1 MQEDFLHHVWLHKK
15 FALESLQTT
24 ENQPI
29 IIKSVGLP
37 NVNSGPDFFNA
48 QIYIDDQLWV
58 GTVEIHL
65 QSSDWYVHHHEKDPA
80 YDNVILHVVW
90 EHNSEVFRVNNSR
103 IPTLVLQPFV
113 HPQILN
119 NYKKLKASKNK
130 WIACVSQFSA
140 VSDFQ
145 ISNWLERLYFER
157 LEQKYKP
164 IHKQLLATKQDWEAA
179 MFWQLARG
187 FGAKVNGDAF

>member
-90 EHNSEVFRVNNSR
+90 EHNSEVFRANNSR
-103 IPTLVLQPFV
+103 FPTLVLQPFV

-164 IHKQLLATKQDWEAA
+164 IHKQLLATKQDWEAV
-179 MFWQLARG
+179 MF
-187 FGAKVNGDAF
+187 

>member
-24 ENQPI
+24 ENQSI

-65 QSSDWYVHHHEKDPA
+65 QSSDWYAHHHEKDPA

-90 EHNSEVFRVNNSR
+90 EHNSEVFRADNSR
-103 IPTLVLQPFV
+103 VPTLVLQSFV

-119 NYKKLKASKNK
+119 NYKELKTNINK
-130 WIACVSQFSA
+130 WIACASQFSS

-145 ISNWLERLYFER
+145 ISNWL
-157 LEQKYKP
+157 
-164 IHKQLLATKQDWEAA
+164 
-179 MFWQLARG
+179 
-187 FGAKVNGDAF
+187 